1 MKKNMEEVD
10 LNRAKILL
18 VDDQP
23 ENLDVVIGILEPQ
36 GYDIRIGRSGLE
48 ALELVQ
54 RVVPDLILLDVMMP
68 GLDGFET
75 CRRLKTM
82 PTINAIPVIFLT
94 ARTEAEAVIEGF
106 EAGGVD
112 YIAKPFKEQELRV
125 RVATHIKLR
134 LFMEALQEKNTALEA
149 EIARRQALTV
159 ERDQLAGRLSLLSDE
174 EAARWGIEGFIGQ
187 SATLKQ
193 ILASVARLQ
202 QASTTS
208 VLITGESGTGKEL
221 IARAIHFGSERATG
235 PFVPVNCSAVPTE
248 LADSL
253 FFGHVKGAFTGAD
266 RDKAG
271 YFELADGGT
280 LFLDEIGDMPLTL
293 QAKLLR
299 ALEDGKVLAVGG
311 SKERSVNVRVL
322 SATNADLQ
330 TAIEQG
336 QFRRDLFYRLAS
348 FPVEVPPLRQ
358 RQEDIPLLAHHFLAL
373 FAADMRRPQPT
384 FSKAALQCLKNHP
397 FPGNI
402 RELKNVIERALI
414 ESGEVIEPAHL
425 HLAPSPTAQP
435 LSMPVF
441 NADDLPLNMEQA
453 EIALINRALRQTK
466 GNVAQAARRLGINR
480 MKVYRRLAAQEEGD
494 A

>member
-1 MKKNMEEVD
+1 MPTVFCSLPKRYLYGFYMKKNMEEVD

-253 FFGHVKGAFTGAD
+253 FFGHVKGA
-266 RDKAG
+266 
-271 YFELADGGT
+271 
-280 LFLDEIGDMPLTL
+280 
-293 QAKLLR
+293 
-299 ALEDGKVLAVGG
+299 
-311 SKERSVNVRVL
+311 
-322 SATNADLQ
+322 
-330 TAIEQG
+330 
-336 QFRRDLFYRLAS
+336 
-348 FPVEVPPLRQ
+348 
-358 RQEDIPLLAHHFLAL
+358 
-373 FAADMRRPQPT
+373 
-384 FSKAALQCLKNHP
+384 
-397 FPGNI
+397 
-402 RELKNVIERALI
+402 
-414 ESGEVIEPAHL
+414 
-425 HLAPSPTAQP
+425 
-435 LSMPVF
+435 
-441 NADDLPLNMEQA
+441 
-453 EIALINRALRQTK
+453 
-466 GNVAQAARRLGINR
+466 
-480 MKVYRRLAAQEEGD
+480 
-494 A
+494 